1 MVVAILEKGFFQ
13 PVSEVKEKKFFGS
26 EQGVDFHW
34 DWKKASLRTLC
45 LFPSL
50 SLPILSSLPF
60 LSLLPLFPTLFPP
73 CGEKKERKK
82 EKKKKKKRKKKIL
95 MERNEKAEKQKA
107 KETTRLGNQPSPRLS
122 FTQRN
127 SMRQEHSPPTSS
139 FGREERWLSW
149 KIKTRRLDTVQWR
162 KAKRKMNFSL
172 FFPQRTRLSV
182 RKVFS
187 SGRKIF

>member
-1 MVVAILEKGFFQ
+1 MSKELISIETERKPPSGLFASFLPFPFQFSPPSLFSPSFLFFQ
-13 PVSEVKEKKFFGS
+13 PFSPLAGKK
-26 EQGVDFHW
+26 
-34 DWKKASLRTLC
+34 
-45 LFPSL
+45 
-50 SLPILSSLPF
+50 
-60 LSLLPLFPTLFPP
+60 
-73 CGEKKERKK
+73 KKERKK
-82 EKKKKKKRKKKIL
+82 KRRKKERKKKIL

-107 KETTRLGNQPSPRLS
+107 KETTRLRNQPSPRLS

-139 FGREERWLSW
+139 FWKEERWLSW